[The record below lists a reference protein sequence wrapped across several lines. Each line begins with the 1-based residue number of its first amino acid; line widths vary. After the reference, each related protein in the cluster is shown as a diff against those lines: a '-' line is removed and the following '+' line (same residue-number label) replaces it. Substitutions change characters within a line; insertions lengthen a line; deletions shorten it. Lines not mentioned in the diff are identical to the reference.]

1 MAETGLA
8 VNDGARWPKPAA
20 APPAQSGWLDLPD
33 SRRLSGMNLRC
44 VLALLTAVAALALAA
59 SGQSPSAPATS
70 ARPLRVACLGDSIT
84 EGAGTNDPATQ
95 SYPAQLAALLG
106 AGYEV
111 RNFGKGGATLLDV
124 GDLPYRSLP
133 HFAQACAFNPDIVIV
148 ALGTNDSKPQNWQHR
163 DRFAANYV
171 SLIRQLRALP
181 SHPRLFICQPMPAWP
196 PSAWGISPDVIE
208 NELRPLLADL
218 ARSEGVGLIDL
229 FTPMRDQHA
238 LTPDHVHPNAEGA
251 AIIAQTVAQAIQAA
265 AQPAGPAAR

>member
-8 VNDGARWPKPAA
+8 VDDGARWPKPAA

-33 SRRLSGMNLRC
+33 SRRMSGMNLRC
-44 VLALLTAVAALALAA
+44 VLAFFTAVAAFALAA

-70 ARPLRVACLGDSIT
+70 ARPLRVACIGDSIT
-84 EGAGTNDPATQ
+84 EGAGTSDPATQ

-163 DRFAANYV
+163 DRFAANYA

-208 NELRPLLADL
+208 KELRPLLADL
-218 ARSEGVGLIDL
+218 ASSEAVGLIDL
-229 FTPMRDQHA
+229 FIPMRDQHA

-251 AIIAQTVAQAIQAA
+251 AIIAQTVAQAIRTTEQD
-265 AQPAGPAAR
+265 AGR